1 MHRPIVCGQI
11 GLGFHNFNS
20 RQGSHFLLSENAD
33 MIPFRGVSRKGGQ
46 KRRVARPRVGRVFLR
61 PGATKRA
68 VGRPCR
74 VLCVSALMPWPSL
87 HSGGR
92 LPPASRP
99 VAVERAAVL
108 DLDDVQQPSA
118 PAVSVSAPVAKEPQR
133 WSRQPWQSRRLRLP
147 PSPASASA
155 SGSVPGT
162 SASTSPRPR
171 VNGFSVFPCHEGDE
185 CLNSPIP

>member
-11 GLGFHNFNS
+11 GLGFHNLNS

-33 MIPFRGVSRKGGQ
+33 MIPFRGVSRKGG
-46 KRRVARPRVGRVFLR
+46 KNGAWRVRVSGGWFLR

-87 HSGGR
+87 PSVGR

-99 VAVERAAVL
+99 VAAERAAVL
-108 DLDDVQQPSA
+108 GLDDVQQPSA
-118 PAVSVSAPVAKEPQR
+118 PAVPCFAPVAKEPQR
-133 WSRQPWQSRRLRLP
+133 RSRQPWQPRRLRLP